1 MAAKRR
7 YNTRP
12 AAGEGKSPGKIGAG
26 SSHQCSKGPN
36 SQRSRM
42 PLRGRNHSEQTCKT
56 RTFPISCVLSLFRC
70 NIKGLGS
77 WGPSGSLGEILL
89 SWCWRTLSWLGRIVC
104 FTCMHAQPVRTYM
117 NVCKSFGNN
126 LVTSLEPDYGWLL
139 SSGKRLRSSRL
150 TSETIGDA
158 EREDCSYLWD
168 LWEIGPLE
176 TFWDRRTCFCPHLW
190 YLLFLLLGPQRP
202 LLPLASLWFLPKQ
215 AYTLCPLDPPLLLLL
230 KDLFSLS
237 WQPYLCRKLGALMVA
252 GNLSVGISKMSELG
266 HLWLGPTP
274 RVLALPFSV
283 AVLTPTW
290 QTQVLLIHLPITGL
304 FTHHCLLLPFLE
316 GESDK
321 KPPKELTVSMPLY
334 VINTRQCEAPPHS

>member
-7 YNTRP
+7 YNTHP
-12 AAGEGKSPGKIGAG
+12 AAGEGKSPGKIGAS
-26 SSHQCSKGPN
+26 SSHRCSKGPN

-42 PLRGRNHSEQTCKT
+42 PLRGRHLSEQTCKT
-56 RTFPISCVLSLFRC
+56 RTFPISCVVSLFRC

-89 SWCWRTLSWLGRIVC
+89 SWCWQTLSWLGRIVC

-117 NVCKSFGNN
+117 NVCKSFGNS

-168 LWEIGPLE
+168 LWETGPLE
-176 TFWDRRTCFCPHLW
+176 TFWGRRTCFCPHRW

-237 WQPYLCRKLGALMVA
+237 WQPYPCRKFSALMAA
-252 GNLSVGISKMSELG
+252 GNLSVGISKMLELG

-274 RVLALPFSV
+274 RVFALPFSA

-316 GESDK
+316 WESDMN
-321 KPPKELTVSMPLY
+321 PPKELTVSMPLY
-334 VINTRQCEAPPHS
+334 VINARQCEAPPHS